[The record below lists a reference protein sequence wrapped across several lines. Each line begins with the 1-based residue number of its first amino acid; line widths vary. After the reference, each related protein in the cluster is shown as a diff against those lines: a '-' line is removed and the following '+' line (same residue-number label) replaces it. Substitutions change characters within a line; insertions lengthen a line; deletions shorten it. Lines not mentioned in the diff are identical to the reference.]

1 MGVTMTIGPVSAI
14 EEKIDI
20 VADDH
25 PWVLILITI
34 LIAGLLGIG
43 FFTYFWPVISGQPEY
58 AVSHILQA
66 TDIIYDVS
74 LTKPIRVEPD
84 GETEYE
90 LLVEI
95 EQNSVLSTEQ
105 QVTITVQS
113 LSPFVKLVSDSQNSS
128 VDTRSFSVA
137 PLTSEPQ
144 RFSHSVSFVV
154 SRPAS
159 HMRTLPVEIRLRYDG
174 RIWIQKVDLEVDYWS
189 KLVVYLV
196 TGSTFGVFVAFAVRV
211 VRSLAGI

>member
-1 MGVTMTIGPVSAI
+1 MVIEPVSWV
-14 EEKIDI
+14 EELIDI
-20 VADDH
+20 TADDH

-43 FFTYFWPVISGQPEY
+43 FYAYFWPIISGQPEY
-58 AVSHILQA
+58 TVVPIFQV
-66 TDIIYDVS
+66 TGIIYDVS
-74 LTKPIRVEPD
+74 VTKPIRVEPD

-105 QVTITVQS
+105 QVSITVKS
-113 LSPFVKLVSDSQNSS
+113 LSPFIRLVSDSQNGS
-128 VDTRSFSVA
+128 VDTKSFSVV

-144 RFSHSVSFVV
+144 RFPHSVSFVV

-159 HMRTLPVEIRLRYDG
+159 HVRTLPVEISLRYDG
-174 RIWIQKVDLEVDYWS
+174 TRWTQKVDLEVDYWS

-196 TGSTFGVFVAFAVRV
+196 TGSAFSGFVAFAVRV
-211 VRSLAGI
+211 VRSLVGI